1 MATQFSASE
10 GRNWKT
16 PFFTIWAG
24 QAISLLGSR
33 LVQFALIWY
42 LTVQTGSATVLATAS
57 LVGMLPYVVLSPFV
71 GVLVDRWNRRSIM
84 IVADTVIALATA
96 TLAVLFA
103 LGVLQFWHIY
113 LMLFVRAVG
122 GSFHNPAMTASTS
135 LMVPKEHFTR
145 VQGINQTL
153 QGGLNILSAP
163 LGALLL
169 EVMPV
174 QGVLAIDVVTAAL
187 AVTTLLFINI
197 PQPERIEKV
206 AKGLIA
212 KTSIGE
218 DLRVGLRY
226 VFTWPGLVFVL
237 GMAALLNFLLTP
249 AGSLLPLLIKEHFG
263 GGALQLGWVEAAH
276 GAGVILGG
284 LGLSVWGGFKRR
296 IVTSLVGIF
305 GLGIGTLMMGFAPAS
320 LLAMAIAAFLLM
332 GIMLPIA
339 NGPLG
344 AIMQAAVDPEMQGRV
359 LTLVGSV
366 ATGVSPIGLM
376 IAGPVADAFG
386 IQTWFLLGGG
396 LCIILSA
403 VAFFVPAVM
412 NIEEGRG
419 VDADAPAGEGPE
431 TATIA

>member
-1 MATQFSASE
+1 
-10 GRNWKT
+10 
-16 PFFTIWAG
+16 
-24 QAISLLGSR
+24 
-33 LVQFALIWY
+33 
-42 LTVQTGSATVLATAS
+42 
-57 LVGMLPYVVLSPFV
+57 VVLSPFV
-71 GVLVDRWNRRSIM
+71 GVMVDRWNRRSIM